1 MRDISFEQG
10 LFTPNGLGFQFIPVA
25 DGNLPQ
31 LGRNSFIKVNVALK
45 EGRVYEVWKRAREL
59 WEDSTREREEEDT
72 LRKRSSGEI
81 QDSS

>member
-10 LFTPNGLGFQFIPVA
+10 LFTPNGLGLEFAPVA

-31 LGRNSFIKVNVALK
+31 LGRNSLIKLNVALK

-59 WEDSTREREEEDT
+59 WEASTREREEEDT
-72 LRKRSSGEI
+72 LRERSVDET
-81 QDSS
+81 